1 MSDNNKDDDTVDAD
15 GAELERVAAEAGKAG
30 NIRAIEVWLRLREAR
45 SPAVTL
51 DLPPID
57 DLDGVDKAQAA
68 VLAAAARVPRRL
80 TPRDALYLSATLE
93 NRRRSLTVRDLERRL
108 IAAEQANIEREEG
121 GE

>member
-1 MSDNNKDDDTVDAD
+1 MSDTKDVGDVDPD
-15 GAELERVAAEAGKAG
+15 QAELERVAAEAGKAG

-45 SPAVTL
+45 DPAMTL

-93 NRRRSLTVRDLERRL
+93 NRRRALTVRDLERRL
-108 IAAEQANIEREEG
+108 IAAEQANIEREKER
-121 GE
+121 ER